1 MNYKLV
7 LVCLGAML
15 LAQESEGLFLF
26 NRLGRFGF
34 GGPFGFGGL
43 GRFGFGFGGLGLGFG
58 GLGLGLGG
66 FPIPVPVPVPAPIGP
81 GFIGKRAAEHI
92 ANITECGIS
101 TENQKIVCAGVS
113 ELTCDIVSNFT
124 GLGSVSFVIKDL
136 ALTKLTE
143 LEEPVYHFL
152 AEKEVDKKIINEEHT
167 FINPT
172 DNKPVILSL
181 YLSEKLTDLGFR
193 FKEQT
198 CWEKFEKIVEV
209 TKPEELEFSLFINQ
223 A

>member
-15 LAQESEGLFLF
+15 LAQEGDALFLF

-34 GGPFGFGGL
+34 GGPFGFGGFGFGL
-43 GRFGFGFGGLGLGFG
+43 GRFGFGGPFGFG
-58 GLGLGLGG
+58 
-66 FPIPVPVPVPAPIGP
+66 FPPIPVPVPVPVPAPIP
-81 GFIGKRAAEHI
+81 FGKRSAETP

-101 TENQKIVCAGVS
+101 TENQKIICAGVH
-113 ELTCDIVSNFT
+113 ELNCDIASNFT
-124 GLGSVSFVIKDL
+124 GLGSISFVIKDL
-136 ALTKLTE
+136 ALVKLTE
-143 LEEPVYHFL
+143 LEVPVYHFL
-152 AEKEVDKKIINEEHT
+152 AEKEVDKKIVNEEHT

-181 YLSEKLTDLGFR
+181 YSSEKLTDLGFR

-198 CWEKFEKIVEV
+198 CWEKFEKIVEGV
-209 TKPEELEFSLFINQ
+209 KPEEIEFSLFINQ